1 MTLADRIFEG
11 MRNDIVLGVYPV
23 HSRLPSERDLVEKY
37 HASRFAVREAISRL
51 IQSGFVTT
59 QPQSGTYVVDFIH
72 EGSIETLVQV
82 LRIRRTIDA
91 ETMKSLMQFR
101 LQTES
106 QAAVDATRH
115 IHEGDIDYLA
125 GVLRRKRENAA
136 LIEELVKADYLF
148 HHRIILL
155 SQNRITHLIFKSF
168 EPVYMFFTEFF
179 YSLDDA
185 AASSLRLNEKLL
197 RALKR
202 HDAIGAG
209 KAMTEIL
216 KNGER
221 KVLAAIKKTG
231 GKELYLP
238 LSESVKRP

>member
-37 HASRFAVREAISRL
+37 NASRFAVREAISRL
-51 IQSGFVTT
+51 IQSGFVIT
-59 QPQSGTYVVDFIH
+59 QPQSGTYVVDFVH

-106 QAAVDATRH
+106 QAAVDAARH
-115 IHEGDIDYLA
+115 IQDSDIEYLTDI
-125 GVLRRKRENAA
+125 LRRKRENGASV
-136 LIEELVKADYLF
+136 EKLVEADYLF

-155 SQNRITHLIFKSF
+155 SGNRITQLIFKSF
-168 EPVYMFFTEFF
+168 QPVYMFFTEFF

-197 RALKR
+197 RALTVR
-202 HDAIGAG
+202 DAAGAG

-221 KVLAAIKKTG
+221 KVLAAIKRTG
-231 GKELYLP
+231 SKELYLP
-238 LSESVKRP
+238 PNHLSL

>member
-37 HASRFAVREAISRL
+37 NASRFAVREAISRL
-51 IQSGFVTT
+51 IQSGFVIT
-59 QPQSGTYVVDFIH
+59 QPQSGTYVVDFVH

-106 QAAVDATRH
+106 QAAAEATRH
-115 IHEGDIDYLA
+115 IQDSDIDYLTDA
-125 GVLRRKRENAA
+125 LRRKKENAG
-136 LIEELVKADYLF
+136 LIEELVKVDYLF

-168 EPVYMFFTEFF
+168 QPVYMFFTEFF
-179 YSLDDA
+179 YSLDEA

-197 RALKR
+197 RALMR
-202 HDAIGAG
+202 RDAPGAA
-209 KAMTEIL
+209 KAMTGII

-221 KVLAAIKKTG
+221 KILTAIMETG
-231 GKELYLP
+231 GKELYMP
-238 LSESVKRP
+238 LKGK